1 MMAILA
7 SVLKPLRYTKIMPG
21 VSRGHCL
28 KQCGAWVQSLLTT
41 KCYFLVM
48 IDKITLK
55 LVNCVILSSGGYDG
69 SNENKIME
77 FNPETGEWSV
87 VGYMKKARRHDRVSV
102 VSFVDYKNWCN

>member
-1 MMAILA
+1 
-7 SVLKPLRYTKIMPG
+7 
-21 VSRGHCL
+21 
-28 KQCGAWVQSLLTT
+28 
-41 KCYFLVM
+41 M

-87 VGYMKKARRHDRVSV
+87 NGTMKEPRRNNRVSV